1 MGIIM
6 ATIIEQLAGIF
17 NFISNPMVVLF
28 IIALIVIAGFGIVLW
43 QMLKPEKKI
52 LYFSEDEN
60 LGEEMNVK
68 RMAPAHLYSKKKKD
82 KYRFVRFREAF
93 NFVIGFKNVTR
104 WLAKKGTAFTQQLEE
119 GDVGPF
125 TLYDIMISLWGDD
138 VIESLKDE
146 QKQKLIKS
154 EIPITVRLERKK
166 HPENYEPITEIYI
179 KEEQDAEMAAL
190 FGENVRKELHR
201 EDWIRSGAL
210 VGCGIALCYI
220 AQAMGLLSG
229 VA

>member
-1 MGIIM
+1 M
-6 ATIIEQLAGIF
+6 ATIVDQIIGFLGFFKNPLVIMFFVILAGIAG
-17 NFISNPMVVLF
+17 SVLIF
-28 IIALIVIAGFGIVLW
+28 W

-82 KYRFVRFREAF
+82 IYRFIRFREAF

-104 WLAKKGTAFTQQLEE
+104 WLAKKGTAFTQNLET

-125 TLYDIMISLWGDD
+125 TLYDIMKVVWSEET
-138 VIESLKDE
+138 IESLKDE

-154 EIPITVRLERKK
+154 EIPITVRLESKK

-179 KEEQDAEMAAL
+179 QQEQDAEMAKL

-220 AQAMGLLSG
+220 AQAMGLLAG
-229 VA
+229 VSP

>member
-1 MGIIM
+1 M
-6 ATIIEQLAGIF
+6 ATIVDQILGIF
-17 NFISNPMVVLF
+17 KFASNPLVILF
-28 IIALIVIAGFGIVLW
+28 IIAVIAIAGVWPCFMA
-43 QMLKPEKKI
+43 MLKPEKKI

-93 NFVIGFKNVTR
+93 NFVIGLKNVTR

-125 TLYDIMISLWGDD
+125 TLYDIMISLWGED
-138 VIESLKDE
+138 VIDALKDE

-220 AQAMGLLSG
+220 AQAMGLLAG
-229 VA
+229 VSS

>member
-1 MGIIM
+1 M
-6 ATIIEQLAGIF
+6 ATIVEQLAGILQLF
-17 NFISNPMVVLF
+17 NNPMVILF
-28 IIALIVIAGFGIVLW
+28 LIALIVIAGFGLVLW

-82 KYRFVRFREAF
+82 IYRFIRFREAF
-93 NFVIGFKNVTR
+93 NFVIGLKNVTR
-104 WLAKKGTAFTQQLEE
+104 WLAKKGTAFTQNLET

-125 TLYDIMISLWGDD
+125 TLYDIMISLWGED
-138 VIESLKDE
+138 VIDALKDE
-146 QKQKLIKS
+146 HKQKLIKS
-154 EIPITVRLERKK
+154 EIPITVRLERGKQ
-166 HPENYEPITEIYI
+166 PEGYEPITEIYI
-179 KEEQDAEMAAL
+179 KQEQDAEMASL

-220 AQAMGLLSG
+220 AQAMGLLAG
-229 VA
+229 VSP